1 MRDYPGKVTL
11 KAFLFFGLITI
22 TEQQFNIRGNRLL
35 RTGVVNRVGGEEFV
49 SRVRRS
55 CEGLLN
61 VVKILCSLIII
72 SNSSQSGY
80 HLNKGQKL
88 YH

>member
-35 RTGVVNRVGGEEFV
+35 RIGVVNSVGGVEYV

-55 CEGLLN
+55 CEGQLRYSVHYQQLEP
-61 VVKILCSLIII
+61 KQLPF
-72 SNSSQSGY
+72 
-80 HLNKGQKL
+80 K
-88 YH
+88 

>member
-35 RTGVVNRVGGEEFV
+35 RIGVVNSVGGVEYV

-55 CEGLLN
+55 C
-61 VVKILCSLIII
+61 
-72 SNSSQSGY
+72 
-80 HLNKGQKL
+80 KGQLLTADNEQSIGYSVHYQQLEPKQL
-88 YH
+88 PFK

>member
-35 RTGVVNRVGGEEFV
+35 RTGVVNRVGGVESV

-55 CEGLLN
+55 
-61 VVKILCSLIII
+61 KILCSLIII